1 MVWGV
6 SSLGIQQDQLSHY
19 PGSTL
24 SNRKSGVATG
34 SCTAAMVNKHLLNDC
49 LVIKTA
55 AVNFSLTIC
64 LSGMRVTIM
73 VHTGCTVLVPEIQ
86 EINTYPLSENVENLG
101 VSCVSNWGAD
111 TWLFSPG
118 TKDTQKH
125 MEDIVTTRLCSWGS
139 LSQNCPMSSCI
150 QLWQDDSLTARLLSP
165 NSCPSVLTYWV
176 TFL

>member
-73 VHTGCTVLVPEIQ
+73 VHTGCTVFSSWNSRDQHIPSVRKRGEPGSQLRVKLRGRHVAVFSWHQGHSNIWK
-86 EINTYPLSENVENLG
+86 TLSQPDFAPGGALAKTVRCHPVSSCDKMTPWQP
-101 VSCVSNWGAD
+101 VSCHLIPVHPS
-111 TWLFSPG
+111 
-118 TKDTQKH
+118 
-125 MEDIVTTRLCSWGS
+125 S
-139 LSQNCPMSSCI
+139 LPE
-150 QLWQDDSLTARLLSP
+150 
-165 NSCPSVLTYWV
+165 
-176 TFL
+176 